1 MSILI
6 QSTNNQSKLSKMK
19 KVIFLAVMAVLG
31 LSPMYAQQMNVG
43 SNAANLGIGFGSS
56 LNGLGSGRPAIS
68 ASFER
73 GLWEAGPGVI
83 SLGAYVGNTGYTYK
97 SSGYKYKWNYTIVGA
112 RGAYHFNGITSVPQL
127 DPYGGAM
134 IGYNIV
140 SYSGSDEY
148 SGSYGSG
155 MEFSLFVGSRW
166 FFTDNIAAFVELGYG
181 VSYLN
186 LGIAFKF

>member
-1 MSILI
+1 
-6 QSTNNQSKLSKMK
+6 MK
-19 KVIFLAVMAVLG
+19 KVILLAIVAATSFSFLH
-31 LSPMYAQQMNVG
+31 AQQFRLG
-43 SNAANLGIGFGSS
+43 TNAVNLGIGFGTS
-56 LNGLGSGRPAIS
+56 LSGMGSGRPAIS
-68 ASFER
+68 GSFER

-97 SSGYKYKWNYTIVGA
+97 SGGEKYSWNYTIVGA
-112 RGAYHFNGITSVPQL
+112 RGAYHYNGFTSVPQL

-140 SYSGSDEY
+140 SYSGSDAY

-155 MEFSLFVGSRW
+155 VGFSLFVGSRW
-166 FFTDNIAAFVELGYG
+166 FFTDNIAAFAELGYG

-186 LGIAFKF
+186 LGVAFKF